1 MATLVYDT
9 HAASPLTRWAT
20 SSYKEAAFPV
30 QENHQMKRA
39 SSSVLF
45 LAGFLSVLLA
55 VPPDLVALPQAAGQ
69 RAGQVDRLMPVVAI
83 ARGTQSITAAAKTP
97 VLWQDVVNTQ
107 AGGRAR
113 HAAAGG
119 PGPQFRSGTLPP
131 PPPQDGAPPAKR
143 PPTTH

>member
-1 MATLVYDT
+1 MATLVRARRFPVDT
-9 HAASPLTRWAT
+9 VGHF
-20 SSYKEAAFPV
+20 SYKEAAFPV

-113 HAAAGG
+113 VALHD
-119 PGPQFRSGTLPP
+119 RSGLKVRS
-131 PPPQDGAPPAKR
+131 GAPPR
-143 PPTTH
+143 LPQQ